1 VADDLPPDVALVPVG
16 THRLKGLDRPEA
28 VFAVARATA
37 AATSAAVQINR
48 CLLIAPPVSP

>member
-1 VADDLPPDVALVPVG
+1 MADDLPPDVALVPVG
-16 THRLKGLDRPEA
+16 TERLKGLDRPEA